1 MSFQLKKVC
10 STVSPVMISIMV
22 CFTFAGA
29 ATVSAWETAPVD
41 APVPGSIVETVLPS
55 SGESVTESVDWIDGD
70 NPFAPPYQS
79 GWPQIMGT
87 HPNFKP
93 SGIVLADLDGDDT
106 LEVIAGSTDNEFR
119 VWRYDGTLMS
129 GWPVNLGGAI
139 QSKAA
144 VADLDGDGDL
154 EIIISVKSG
163 YIHVLHHDGT
173 PMSGWPKP
181 SGVTGGFRA
190 PTIYDLDGD
199 NVPEIMIGSPTDVR
213 VWHADGSIMS
223 GFPQPVGGNITATLA
238 VGDITGDSIPEIF
251 AEALNG
257 MLYSF
262 QIDGTVT
269 PGGWPVTFG
278 LNNSYAAPSIGDLDG
293 DGQCEVLVAGYEIMV
308 VTRVHAYNGD
318 GSIVAGFP
326 LSYPGIQCYC
336 CPVLADGDGD
346 GDLEIWHSA
355 KLSAGLEAFY
365 AWDHTG
371 TLLPGWPVLVQVNL
385 EGSPIV
391 ADFDGNPGLEAVI
404 ADNGSP
410 NLIYGF
416 NLDGSVA
423 LDFPI
428 PEPGYCGPNSPEVG
442 DIDQDGD
449 LEMAFTMGSGHVA
462 VWDFPVDY
470 SEPTTGWGALFH
482 DDWNTNQY
490 GFIVPHNTTSIENN
504 ETSLIHLPLKA
515 CPNPFNPMTLID
527 FSLAQAGS
535 ASLRIYNLAGRCV
548 ATLVDGE
555 LASGSHTFGWNA
567 SGLTSGVYIA
577 QLNTPAGNSSLRMVL
592 LR

>member
-1 MSFQLKKVC
+1 MSFPVRTIHSFISLAAI
-10 STVSPVMISIMV
+10 STMI
-22 CFTFAGA
+22 CFTSAGA
-29 ATVSAWETAPVD
+29 TPVSGWETAPVD
-41 APVPGSIVETVLPS
+41 APMPGSVVETVLPT
-55 SGESVTESVDWIDGD
+55 GESVTESIVRAGEDS
-70 NPFAPPYQS
+70 PFAPPYQS
-79 GWPQIMGT
+79 GWPQIMGVN
-87 HPNFKP
+87 PNFRP
-93 SGIVLADLDGDDT
+93 SGVVLADLDGDDT
-106 LEVIAGSTDNEFR
+106 LEVIAGSTDKELY

-129 GWPVNLGGAI
+129 GWPLNIGAAI

-154 EIIISVKSG
+154 EIIVSAKSG

-190 PTIYDLDGD
+190 PTVYDLDGD
-199 NVPEIMIGSPTDVR
+199 NVPEIMIGSPSNVN

-223 GFPQPVGGNITATLA
+223 GFPQPVGGNITSTLA
-238 VGDITGDSIPEIF
+238 VGDITGDGLPEIF

-269 PGGWPVTFG
+269 PGWPVTFG
-278 LNNSYAAPSIGDLDG
+278 LSNSYAAPSIGDIDG
-293 DGQCEVLVAGYEIMV
+293 DGLSEVLVAGYETLV
-308 VTRVHAYNGD
+308 VTEVYAYNGD
-318 GSIVAGFP
+318 GSIVTGFP

-355 KLSAGLEAFY
+355 KLSYGFEAFY

-371 TLLPGWPVLVQVNL
+371 TLLPGWPVMPQVNL

-391 ADFDGNPGLEAVI
+391 ADFDGNPGMEAVI
-404 ADNGSP
+404 VDNGAP
-410 NLIYGF
+410 NQVYGF
-416 NLDGSVA
+416 NFDGSVA
-423 LDFPI
+423 TDFPFSR
-428 PEPGYCGPNSPEVG
+428 PGYCGPNSPEVG
-442 DIDQDGD
+442 DIDLDGD
-449 LEMAFTMGSGHVA
+449 LEMALTMGSGHVG
-462 VWDFPVDY
+462 VWDFPVNY
-470 SEPTTGWGALFH
+470 TEPTTGWGALFH

-490 GFIVPHNTTSIENN
+490 GFVVPHETSSIESS
-504 ETSLIHLPLKA
+504 ESSLTLQPLKA
-515 CPNPFNPMTLID
+515 CPNPFNPMTEIG
-527 FSLAQAGS
+527 FSLAVGS
-535 ASLRIYNLAGRCV
+535 HASLRIYSLTGRCV

-555 LASGSHTFGWNA
+555 LASGSHSFGWNA
-567 SGLTSGVYIA
+567 SDLASGVYLV
-577 QLNTPAGNSSLRMVL
+577 QLDTAIGCSSLCLVF

>member
-1 MSFQLKKVC
+1 VEAVLS
-10 STVSPVMISIMV
+10 
-22 CFTFAGA
+22 
-29 ATVSAWETAPVD
+29 AT
-41 APVPGSIVETVLPS
+41 
-55 SGESVTESVDWIDGD
+55 GEAVTESVVPAEEDD
-70 NPFAPPYQS
+70 PFAPPYQA
-79 GWPQIMGT
+79 GWPQIMGV
-87 HPNFKP
+87 HPNFRP
-93 SGIVLADLDGDDT
+93 AGVVLADLNRDDT
-106 LEVIAGSTDNEFR
+106 LEVIAGSTDNKFY
-119 VWRYDGTLMS
+119 VWRYDGTLMP

-144 VADLDGDGDL
+144 VADLDGDDDL
-154 EIIISVKSG
+154 EIIVSVRSG

-223 GFPQPVGGNITATLA
+223 GFPQTVGGNITATLA
-238 VGDITGDSIPEIF
+238 VGDITGDGVPEIF
-251 AEALNG
+251 AEALDG
-257 MLYSF
+257 KLYSF
-262 QIDGTVT
+262 GIDGTVT
-269 PGGWPVTFG
+269 PGWPVTFG
-278 LNNSYAAPSIGDLDG
+278 LSNSYGAPSIGDLDG
-293 DGQCEVLVAGYEIMV
+293 DGLCEVLVAGYQMMV

-318 GSIVAGFP
+318 GSIVTGFP
-326 LSYPGIQCYC
+326 LSYPGLQSYA

-355 KLSAGLEAFY
+355 KLSSGLEAFY

-371 TLLPGWPVLVQVNL
+371 TLLPGWPVMSQVNM

-404 ADNGSP
+404 VDNGSP
-410 NLIYGF
+410 NLVYGY
-416 NLDGSVA
+416 NLDGSVTTN
-423 LDFPI
+423 FPFSR
-428 PEPGYCGPNSPEVG
+428 PGYCGPNSPEVG
-442 DIDQDGD
+442 DIDRDGD
-449 LEMAFTMGSGHVA
+449 LEMALTMGSGHVG

-490 GFIVPHNTTSIENN
+490 GFVVPHETTSIENS
-504 ETSLIHLPLKA
+504 ETSLAHQLLRA
-515 CPNPFNPMTLID
+515 CPNPFNPMTMID
-527 FSLAQAGS
+527 FSLTAAS
-535 ASLRIYNLAGRCV
+535 CVSLRVYDITGRCV
-548 ATLVDGE
+548 STLVDSE
-555 LASGSHTFGWNA
+555 LGSGSHSFGWNA
-567 SGLTSGVYIA
+567 SGLAGGVYMA
-577 QLNTPAGNSSLRMVL
+577 QLNTAEGRSSLRLVL